1 MIIPILLFS
10 IYLFFI
16 LSFIYATIRLKPH
29 KIDSSCNNG
38 MSIIIAIRNGELS
51 LPNLI
56 NYLKNQDYKGP
67 MEFLLIDDESN
78 DRTSEIILNTSL
90 LDNRFKYYSSTE
102 GNKLLNYKKKAL
114 DVGIQ
119 NASFNNLLFTDV
131 DCLIPSTWVST
142 MSNYFSSGYDYL
154 VGPSIVNNKNKVNN
168 ISRFQRIDFLLL
180 MIICRASAYFGHP
193 LASSGQNQGFTK
205 ELYLKVGGFIKV
217 NSFIGDDTVFLQYC
231 TQMGAQSNFVNSTSA
246 IISSRKELKITNFIF
261 QRIRWVSDAN
271 KLWKLNPIFFS
282 ILFLTF
288 IFYITFPILI
298 IYNLKNYLIIIPIL
312 LIKILNEYSL
322 LHIGSK
328 FFSTKINIYEFL
340 LWQIF
345 HVPYIILVGVMSYF
359 IRYFS
364 WKGRRLN

>member
-1 MIIPILLFS
+1 MTILILLFS

-16 LSFIYATIRLKPH
+16 LSFLYATIRLKPH
-29 KIDSSCNNG
+29 KIDSSCNDG
-38 MSIIIAIRNGELS
+38 ISIIIAIRNGELS

-56 NYLKNQDYKGP
+56 NYLKNQNYKGP

-78 DRTSEIILNTSL
+78 DRTGEIILNISL
-90 LDNRFKYYSSTE
+90 ADNRFKYYSSTE

-154 VGPSIVNNKNKVNN
+154 VGPSIVNNKNKINN

-271 KLWKLNPIFFS
+271 KLWRINICFFGVLVLSFLFYLS
-282 ILFLTF
+282 IPLSLFYQL
-288 IFYITFPILI
+288 ISYKIIGLLLALKILI
-298 IYNLKNYLIIIPIL
+298 
-312 LIKILNEYSL
+312 
-322 LHIGSK
+322 
-328 FFSTKINIYEFL
+328 EFL
-340 LWQIF
+340 LLYLGARKLFISNFYIDFIVWQIF
-345 HVPYIILVGVMSYF
+345 HIPYICIVGLLSYF
-359 IRYFS
+359 PQFFS
-364 WKGRRLN
+364 WRERKL

>member
-1 MIIPILLFS
+1 MDF
-10 IYLFFI
+10 
-16 LSFIYATIRLKPH
+16 
-29 KIDSSCNNG
+29 SCNDG
-38 MSIIIAIRNGELS
+38 ISIIIAIRNGELS
-51 LPNLI
+51 LSNLI
-56 NYLKNQDYKGP
+56 HYLKDQDYKGEI
-67 MEFLLIDDESN
+67 EFLLIDDESD
-78 DRTSEIILNTSL
+78 DRTAKIILDTAAA
-90 LDNRFKYYSSTE
+90 DNRFKYYSSTE

-119 NASFNNLLFTDV
+119 NANFNKLLFTDV
-131 DCLIPSTWVST
+131 DCLIPATWAST
-142 MSNYFSSGYDYL
+142 MSNYFSNGYDYL
-154 VGPSIVNNKNKVNN
+154 VGPSIVDNNNKVNN

-180 MIICRASAYFGHP
+180 MIICRASTYFGNP

-231 TQMGAQSNFVNSTSA
+231 TQMGAKSNFVNSRLA
-246 IISSRKELKITNFIF
+246 IICSRKELKITNFIS
-261 QRIRWVSDAN
+261 QRIRWVADAN

-288 IFYITFPILI
+288 IFYISFPILI
-298 IYNLKNYLIIIPIL
+298 IYNLTNYLIIILIL
-312 LIKILNEYSL
+312 SIKILNEYCL
-322 LHIGSK
+322 LYIGSK

-364 WKGRRLN
+364 WKERRLN